1 MKHAV
6 ALFFLFIFSF
16 QVLPAKALGKLIAKA
31 QMTEEVKHSCDN
43 GSDDGS
49 GNSDDDSKDDDKDG
63 KDEKDQ
69 DEKDESSEK
78 YNSFFQQDRP
88 TTEYFFTTANP
99 GKSLIIWA
107 SENLIHLF
115 TKDIHCPP
123 PNC

>member
-1 MKHAV
+1 MKQAI

-43 GSDDGS
+43 DNDDDCGSS
-49 GNSDDDSKDDDKDG
+49 GDDSKDGKDG
-63 KDEKDQ
+63 KDD
-69 DEKDESSEK
+69 KDEISEK
-78 YNSFFQQDRP
+78 YNEIFYPYRPIPLHTVSFVP
-88 TTEYFFTTANP
+88 PN
-99 GKSLIIWA
+99 KKLNIWT
-107 SENLIHLF
+107 SEDLIHLF